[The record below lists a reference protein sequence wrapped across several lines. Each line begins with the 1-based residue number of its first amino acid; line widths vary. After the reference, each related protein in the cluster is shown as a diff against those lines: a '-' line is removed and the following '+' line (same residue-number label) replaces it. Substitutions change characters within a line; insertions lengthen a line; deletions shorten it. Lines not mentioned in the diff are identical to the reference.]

1 MDLRLFGRVLWRF
14 KLLIAVGVLV
24 ASALA
29 VVSFVR
35 VGPNGLQY
43 RQTELW
49 SSSTRL
55 LVTQQGFPWGRLLAL
70 DPSLDPAVEAR
81 RLGIPLA
88 DPNRLN
94 TLTILYAELA
104 TSDPVRRLLRRN
116 GPIRGKILATPVVV
130 QDGRYTLPL
139 IDLTAIA
146 TSRRR
151 AMTLA
156 EQSATAFRTYLT
168 EQQRANEV
176 PDADRVVVQEVVRP
190 RRAEIYR
197 GRSQT
202 MPLVIFLAVLF
213 ASVGL
218 AFLLE
223 NARPRVPPGESAELE
238 VEQAQYP
245 RTA

>member
-14 KLLIAVGVLV
+14 KLLVAVGVL
-24 ASALA
+24 AATALA
-29 VVSFVR
+29 LVSVVRIGSS
-35 VGPNGLQY
+35 GLEY

-49 SSSTRL
+49 SSTTRL

-70 DPSLDPAVEAR
+70 DPSLDPEVEAR

-139 IDLTAIA
+139 IDLIAIA

-156 EQSATAFRTYLT
+156 EESAAAFRTYLT
-168 EQQRANEV
+168 EQQRANAV
-176 PDADRVVVQEVVRP
+176 PEADRVLVQEVVRP
-190 RRAEIYR
+190 RRAELYR

-202 MPLVIFLAVLF
+202 MPLVIFLSVVF
-213 ASVGL
+213 AAVGL

-223 NARPRVPPGESAELE
+223 NARPRATPGEPGEVE